1 MNPRQVWVD
10 AEGYKPPPP
19 PVSFKEAC
27 NPTRWKG
34 TYLGLLDQHL
44 LPRIMIKAELKRH
57 FSAGDKNFCVCKAGQ
72 LCEDY
77 VYAQSLEKQIQ
88 DEGRYQLMT
97 YTARCKAF
105 T

>member
-1 MNPRQVWVD
+1 MDRQMWVD
-10 AEGYKPPPP
+10 IEGYNPPPP
-19 PVSFKEAC
+19 PVSFKEVC

-34 TYLGLLDQHL
+34 TYLSLLDPHL

-57 FSAGDKNFCVCKAGQ
+57 FSAGDKNFCVCKVDQ

-77 VYAQSLEKQIQ
+77 VFAQSLEQQIEDQ
-88 DEGRYQLMT
+88 GRYQLMT
-97 YTARCKAF
+97 YTQRTKLL